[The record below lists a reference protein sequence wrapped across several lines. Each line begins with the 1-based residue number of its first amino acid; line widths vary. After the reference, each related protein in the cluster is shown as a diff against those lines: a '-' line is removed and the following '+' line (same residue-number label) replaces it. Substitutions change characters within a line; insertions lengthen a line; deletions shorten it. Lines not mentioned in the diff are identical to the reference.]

1 MILIEVVK
9 VSSIGL
15 TSLLSEKPLAFWNLI
30 RRGCLK
36 GIEKT
41 PIEKNFE
48 RNNIILVE
56 ICSSNQVHWIMFE
69 MFISILFYWNQIE
82 VIQT

>member
-1 MILIEVVK
+1 MNVHGRGEANRMD
-9 VSSIGL
+9 
-15 TSLLSEKPLAFWNLI
+15 SLFETCEIVRAGFK
-30 RRGCLK
+30 GCLK

-56 ICSSNQVHWIMFE
+56 ICSSIQVHWIMFE

>member
-1 MILIEVVK
+1 M
-9 VSSIGL
+9 
-15 TSLLSEKPLAFWNLI
+15 
-30 RRGCLK
+30 GCLK

-41 PIEKNFE
+41 PIEKKFE

-56 ICSSNQVHWIMFE
+56 ICSSIQVHWIMFE

-82 VIQT
+82 VI